1 MDAFT
6 AISLGVAVVG
16 GGAKIVDGIVNA
28 KAARKKL
35 QELENAAL
43 PLNAF
48 EALQVNTEQQDI
60 MREELQRIAMGQT
73 EMLQQAGTRAIIGGV
88 GTLNEQLRQGYRQLA
103 ADVGNKI
110 DERNLLIAEEDANI
124 ARLGEARLQGQI
136 KRAGEQLAASKAQ
149 AYEGLADIGGAL
161 GAFGAMRSE
170 ESAEQTGDPNAMRLA
185 RRDARQANRQVRQ
198 GNRQQ
203 RRRRI
208 ANMSPQT
215 GGGSK
220 AGNFLRKITGGTVGG
235 EQSKIGRLLSSPFRA
250 LGRLFT
256 GKG

>member
-1 MDAFT
+1 MDPFT

-60 MREELQRIAMGQT
+60 MREELQRISMGQT

-88 GTLNEQLRQGYRQLA
+88 GTLNEQLRQGFRQIA

-124 ARLGEARLQGQI
+124 ARVGEARLQGQI

-149 AYEGLADIGGAL
+149 TFQGLADIGS
-161 GAFGAMRSE
+161 AFGAV
-170 ESAEQTGDPNAMRLA
+170 GAMRQEQSA
-185 RRDARQANRQVRQ
+185 QDTGNPQANR
-198 GNRQQ
+198 
-203 RRRRI
+203 I
-208 ANMSPQT
+208 ANRGKRQT
-215 GGGSK
+215 RRGNIAKGIGGEKTSL
-220 AGNFLRKITGGTVGG
+220 AGNFLRKATGGTVDGAT
-235 EQSKIGRLLSSPFRA
+235 SKIGRLLSSPFR
-250 LGRLFT
+250 LIGGLFKRR
-256 GKG
+256 G

>member
-1 MDAFT
+1 MDPFT

-60 MREELQRIAMGQT
+60 MREQMQRIAMGQT
-73 EMLQQAGTRAIIGGV
+73 EMLQQAGSRAIIGGV
-88 GTLNEQLRQGYRQLA
+88 GTLNEQLRQGFRQIA

-124 ARLGEARLQGQI
+124 ARVGEARLQGQI

-149 AYEGLADIGGAL
+149 TFQGLADIGS
-161 GAFGAMRSE
+161 AFGA
-170 ESAEQTGDPNAMRLA
+170 AGAMRQEQSALETGIP
-185 RRDARQANRQVRQ
+185 QANRLAERQ
-198 GNRQQ
+198 KRQT
-203 RRRRI
+203 RRTNI
-208 ANMSPQT
+208 AKGI
-215 GGGSK
+215 GGEKTSL
-220 AGNFLRKITGGTVGG
+220 AGNFLRKATGGTVGG
-235 EQSKIGRLLSSPFRA
+235 EQSQIGRLLSSPFRA
-250 LGRLFT
+250 IGSLFKR
-256 GKG
+256 G

>member
-1 MDAFT
+1 MDPFT
-6 AISLGVAVVG
+6 AISLGITVVG

-60 MREELQRIAMGQT
+60 MREELQRMAMGQT
-73 EMLQQAGTRAIIGGV
+73 EMLQQAGTRAIIGGS
-88 GTLNEQLRQGYRQLA
+88 GMLNQQLREGYRQIA

-110 DERNLLIAEEDANI
+110 DERSLLIAEEDANI
-124 ARLGEARLQGQI
+124 QRVAEARLQGQI
-136 KRAGEQLAASKAQ
+136 KRAGEQMAASKQQ
-149 AYEGLADIGGAL
+149 AFDGLADIGS
-161 GAFGAMRSE
+161 AFGAVGAMRQE
-170 ESAEQTGDPNAMRLA
+170 LSAQQTGDPDAMRLA
-185 RRDARQANRQVRQ
+185 AREERQANRQARQ
-198 GNRQQ
+198 GDRQL

-208 ANMSPQT
+208 ANMSAQT

-220 AGNFLRKITGGTVGG
+220 VGNFLRKATGGTVGG
-235 EQSKIGRLLSSPFRA
+235 EQSKIGRLLSSPFR
-250 LGRLFT
+250 LIGGLF
-256 GKG
+256 KKR

>member
-1 MDAFT
+1 MDPFT
-6 AISLGVAVVG
+6 AISLGISVVG

-28 KAARKKL
+28 KAARQKL

-60 MREELQRIAMGQT
+60 MREELQRMAMGQT
-73 EMLQQAGTRAIIGGV
+73 EMLQQAGTRAIIGSSGM
-88 GTLNEQLRQGYRQLA
+88 LNQQLREGYRQIA

-124 ARLGEARLQGQI
+124 QRVAEARLQGQI
-136 KRAGEQLAASKAQ
+136 KRAGEQLAASKQQ
-149 AYEGLADIGGAL
+149 AFDGLSDIGSAL

-170 ESAEQTGDPNAMRLA
+170 ESAEATGDPDAYRLA
-185 RRDARQANRQVRQ
+185 AKEGRIENRRARAEKRVN
-198 GNRQQ
+198 
-203 RRRRI
+203 I
-208 ANMSPQT
+208 ARGIGSDK
-215 GGGSK
+215 GSK
-220 AGNFLRKITGGTVGG
+220 VGNFLRKATGGTVAGQ
-235 EQSKIGRLLSSPFRA
+235 QSKIGRLLSSPFR
-250 LGRLFT
+250 LVGRLFT

>member
-1 MDAFT
+1 MDPFT
-6 AISLGVAVVG
+6 AISLGISVVG

-28 KAARKKL
+28 KAARQKL

-60 MREELQRIAMGQT
+60 MREELQRMAMGQT
-73 EMLQQAGTRAIIGGV
+73 EMLQQAGTRAIIGSSGM
-88 GTLNEQLRQGYRQLA
+88 LNQQLREGYRQIA

-124 ARLGEARLQGQI
+124 QRVAEARLQGQI

-149 AYEGLADIGGAL
+149 AYEGLSDIGSAL

-170 ESAEQTGDPNAMRLA
+170 ESAEQTGDPSAMRLA
-185 RRDARQANRQVRQ
+185 AKEGRQLKRTQNYANRTA
-198 GNRQQ
+198 
-203 RRRRI
+203 RRALI
-208 ANMSPQT
+208 AEGLEKGT
-215 GGGSK
+215 KG
-220 AGNFLRKITGGTVGG
+220 GNFLRKLTGGEVAGKT
-235 EQSKIGRLLSSPFRA
+235 SKIGRLLSSPFR
-250 LGRLFT
+250 LIGGLFK
-256 GKG
+256 KG